1 MNKMIQRK
9 MNTKFGRFLKRLIG
23 EETGAVLM
31 EYVILA
37 VMIAAACV
45 VAVIYFGK
53 SANKQVIGATNAMDG
68 NTAAAATA
76 ASQAQGLGTKSTT
89 DSVTHADKFND
100 LKSDN

>member
-45 VAVIYFGK
+45 VAVIYFGRT
-53 SANKQVIGATNAMDG
+53 ANKQTNAAASAMAGKTQDAV
-68 NTAAAATA
+68 TAAQAAQNEACT
-76 ASQAQGLGTKSTT
+76 GTEK
-89 DSVTHADKFND
+89 ADEHVKKF
-100 LKSDN
+100 SDIQ

>member
-1 MNKMIQRK
+1 MNKMILRK

-45 VAVIYFGK
+45 VAVIYFGRT
-53 SANKQVIGATNAMDG
+53 ANTQVNAASNAMGG
-68 NTAAAATA
+68 NTSQASTLGGQAQSTASSGTTA
-76 ASQAQGLGTKSTT
+76 ADTHNKS
-89 DSVTHADKFND
+89 F
-100 LKSDN
+100 SDVK

>member
-1 MNKMIQRK
+1 MNKMILRK
-9 MNTKFGRFLKRLIG
+9 MNTKFGRVLKRLVG

-53 SANKQVIGATNAMDG
+53 TANKQVVAGTNAMSG
-68 NTAAAATA
+68 ETGA
-76 ASQAQGLGTKSTT
+76 ASKAGGEARGLAGKSTT

-100 LKSDN
+100 LKSGE

>member
-1 MNKMIQRK
+1 MNKMILRK
-9 MNTKFGRFLKRLIG
+9 MNTKFGRVLKRLVG

-53 SANKQVIGATNAMDG
+53 TANKQVIAGTNAMG
-68 NTAAAATA
+68 GQTEKA
-76 ASQAQGLGTKSTT
+76 ASTSEEAKGLAEKTTT
-89 DSVTHADKFND
+89 DSVKHADRFND
-100 LKSDN
+100 LKSE